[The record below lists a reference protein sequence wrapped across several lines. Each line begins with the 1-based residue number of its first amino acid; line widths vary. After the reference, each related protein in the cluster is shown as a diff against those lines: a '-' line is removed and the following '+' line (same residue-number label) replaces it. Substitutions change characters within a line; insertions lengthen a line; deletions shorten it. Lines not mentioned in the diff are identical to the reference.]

1 MTHILPF
8 GGLCK
13 RAPQKQLLNVY
24 QEVEQRSVY
33 TNWSKGHWGSG
44 SIQIDTSWQ
53 SLCWLLQ
60 QVATLGPGKN
70 ILDSQAIV
78 SSFRCNSGLYPPT
91 HAVLCICVFAF
102 IHLHPC
108 CSKFFLLEGLT
119 REQRRK
125 GAPTTSLPPLL
136 PHPPTVC
143 NNRSP
148 SLSSHRGAA
157 VYSYF
162 CIWVFV
168 YLCFCICI
176 VIHPPTVLPTEA
188 SLSLSSH
195 RGVAVSQATD
205 RFMVRPAATHTSQ
218 TRRPNFML
226 LSRIF
231 ALRCL
236 FCWLLAIPCRDSWKG
251 EPL

>member
-8 GGLCK
+8 GLCK

-24 QEVEQRSVY
+24 QEAEQRSVY
-33 TNWSKGHWGSG
+33 TNWSKGHWGCG

-53 SLCWLLQ
+53 SCVGSCNRSRPWARAKIFSILKQLYRLSA
-60 QVATLGPGKN
+60 AT
-70 ILDSQAIV
+70 A
-78 SSFRCNSGLYPPT
+78 
-91 HAVLCICVFAF
+91 AF
-102 IHLHPC
+102 IHPPMLCCVFVYLPLSIHPC

-148 SLSSHRGAA
+148 SLSSQRGAA
-157 VYSYF
+157 VYF
-162 CIWVFV
+162 IFAFL
-168 YLCFCICI
+168 YLCVFICI

-188 SLSLSSH
+188 SLSLPQRSSCQPSYGSVYGSTSSH
-195 RGVAVSQATD
+195 PYFSNQTPQFHAPVKDFCLTVPFLLIACNSQP
-205 RFMVRPAATHTSQ
+205 R
-218 TRRPNFML
+218 
-226 LSRIF
+226 
-231 ALRCL
+231 
-236 FCWLLAIPCRDSWKG
+236 
-251 EPL
+251 

>member
-8 GGLCK
+8 GLCK

-33 TNWSKGHWGSG
+33 TNWSKGHWGCG

-78 SSFRCNSGLYPPT
+78 SSFRCNSGLYPST

-148 SLSSHRGAA
+148 SLSSHRGVA
-157 VYSYF
+157 VYLYL
-162 CIWVFV
+162 CIFVFEYSCICVSVFV
-168 YLCFCICI
+168 LLYI
-176 VIHPPTVLPTEA
+176 LPQCCQQKP
-188 SLSLSSH
+188 LSLPQRSSCQPSYGSVYGSTSSH
-195 RGVAVSQATD
+195 PYFSNQTPQFHAPVKDFCLTVPFLLIACNSQP
-205 RFMVRPAATHTSQ
+205 R
-218 TRRPNFML
+218 
-226 LSRIF
+226 
-231 ALRCL
+231 
-236 FCWLLAIPCRDSWKG
+236 
-251 EPL
+251 

>member
-8 GGLCK
+8 GLCK

-33 TNWSKGHWGSG
+33 TNWSKGHWGCG

-78 SSFRCNSGLYPPT
+78 SSFRCNSGLYPPI

-102 IHLHPC
+102 IHPPM
-108 CSKFFLLEGLT
+108 LLKVLSARGADT
-119 REQRRK
+119 RTEEKR
-125 GAPTTSLPPLL
+125 
-136 PHPPTVC
+136 
-143 NNRSP
+143 
-148 SLSSHRGAA
+148 SSHNIFATVTPTSSHSVQQQKPISLITQRSSY
-157 VYSYF
+157 VFVFLYF
-162 CIWVFV
+162 CICVPVFV
-168 YLCFCICI
+168 LLYI
-176 VIHPPTVLPTEA
+176 LPQCCQQKPL

-236 FCWLLAIPCRDSWKG
+236 FCWLLAIPCQDSWQG